1 VDDLKAI
8 VWHFGDVNHVRAEER
23 CKDPRS
29 LGSKPQLISW
39 MVQELKDELLA
50 SLPIVPATLTDWRT
64 DWHRVTDEI
73 VLARDA
79 DLQAVLSRRDELAR
93 AEQER

>member
-1 VDDLKAI
+1 
-8 VWHFGDVNHVRAEER
+8 
-23 CKDPRS
+23 
-29 LGSKPQLISW
+29 

-50 SLPIVPATLTDWRT
+50 SLPIVPATLANWRT

-79 DLQAVLSRRDELAR
+79 DLQAVFVKRLWFYD
-93 AEQER
+93 